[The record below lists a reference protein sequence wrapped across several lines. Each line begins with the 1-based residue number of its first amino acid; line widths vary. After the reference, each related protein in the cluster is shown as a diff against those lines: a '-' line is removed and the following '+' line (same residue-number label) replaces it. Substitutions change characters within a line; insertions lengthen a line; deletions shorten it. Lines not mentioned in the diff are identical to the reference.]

1 MKLEKKISFVYT
13 GAAAKK
19 IYMPIADEAEYRGYE
34 VEFTDNKFARCEI
47 GLYCDYVNIPNIVS
61 FL

>member
-1 MKLEKKISFVYT
+1 
-13 GAAAKK
+13 
-19 IYMPIADEAEYRGYE
+19 MPIADEAEYRGYE